1 MPSKDEALLK
11 KIREEF
17 TRYQDA
23 WREIRQEG
31 KKDMKYISG
40 DPWDEKERAEREDP
54 AVNRPCLTM
63 DELSQYINQLN
74 NSVRQNP
81 RAIKVLPLGEGA
93 NDKTAQFRQDMIR
106 GIEYKSNAQSAY
118 TCAFE
123 NAAQRSYG
131 FFRISKVY
139 VQGKSFNQ
147 ELKVTRIPNPDVVYF
162 DPDCKEIDGSDA
174 QGCFV
179 VDNILKEKYLQ
190 DWPHAEVRDFTAEA
204 KSQAPEW
211 SSDTHVQVAEYWEV
225 KTEKRTLLE
234 INGPAGKTNYFLDEI
249 EGGTIEKGAKG
260 EPSYLV
266 IPGTGRFEITN
277 QRDADKK
284 TVVQYFTN
292 GLEILDTVEWEG
304 QWIPIVPV
312 LGKEIYLDKG
322 TGSKRVLMSL
332 IRLGRDPYMLYCYY
346 RTCQA
351 ELVSMTPKTPYIGYA
366 GQFDIDKENWKHVNK
381 LPTAYLQVNPV
392 LDATGQNVL
401 PLPQRQS
408 YEPQIQTLEIGAEAA
423 KRAIQSAIG
432 MFNTSVGR
440 ADTKATSGVAVKAL
454 DQQSDQGTFHF
465 IDNYDMALKH
475 GGRIINEMI
484 DFVYDTARQVGMV
497 GEDGKYFVGETTID
511 PQTGAVIEHNGEH
524 DVTISTG
531 PSYQSQRD
539 EVNEFLQSLANT
551 PQGALVMDLLVK
563 SRNLGPYGDK
573 IAERLVPPQFAAKDE
588 NGQDIPPAIAQ
599 KLQQANQQIQDAHQV
614 IQIGQQHIQQLQQE
628 KANRVLENQT
638 AIAKANIDKDTTLAK
653 AKIDAATRIRVAELQ
668 SKSRSTDLIAQAQ
681 ADKELTMLE
690 GGIDQPHEAAL
701 QAQEQAHER
710 EMQAADQE
718 HEAEQNTQAQDAT
731 ANQAAQAQ
739 AAQAEQAASQPQAGA

>member
-1 MPSKDEALLK
+1 MSQDEELLK
-11 KIREEF
+11 RIRDNF

-23 WREIRQEG
+23 WREIRAEG

-190 DWPHAEVRDFTAEA
+190 DWPHAEVKDFTAEA
-204 KSQAPEW
+204 KAQAPEW
-211 SSDTHVQVAEYWEV
+211 STDTHVQVAEYWEV

-234 INGPAGKTNYFLDEI
+234 INGPAGKTNYYLDEI
-249 EGGTIEKGAKG
+249 EGGKIEKGAKG
-260 EPSYLV
+260 EPSYLL
-266 IPGTGRFEITN
+266 IPPTGRFEITN

-304 QWIPIVPV
+304 QWIPIIPV
-312 LGKEIYLDKG
+312 LGKEMYLDSG
-322 TGSKRVLMSL
+322 GGSKRVLMSL

-381 LPTAYLQVNPV
+381 LPTAYLQVNPI
-392 LDATGQNVL
+392 LDVTGQNVL

-497 GEDGKYFVGETTID
+497 GEDGKYFVGQTTID
-511 PQTGAVIEHNGEH
+511 HETGAVVEHNGDH

-563 SRNLGPYGDK
+563 SRNLGPFGDK
-573 IAERLVPPQFAAKDE
+573 IAERLTPPQFASQ

-599 KLQQANQQIQDAHQV
+599 KLQQANQQIQDAHQL
-614 IQIGQQHIQQLQQE
+614 IQIGQKHIEQLQQE

-638 AIAKANIDKDTTLAK
+638 TLAK
-653 AKIDAATRIRVAELQ
+653 AKMDNETKITIAEITTKAQIEQVRAKLENDMWNQLHGDAHDAAT
-668 SKSRSTDLIAQAQ
+668 QAV
-681 ADKELTMLE
+681 
-690 GGIDQPHEAAL
+690 DQTHEANL
-701 QAQEQAHER
+701 QASDQAHEVG
-710 EMQAADQE
+710 MQGADQE
-718 HEAEQNTQAQDAT
+718 HEAEQN
-731 ANQAAQAQ
+731 AQAQ
-739 AAQAEQAASQPQAGA
+739 SATAEQAASQPQAGA